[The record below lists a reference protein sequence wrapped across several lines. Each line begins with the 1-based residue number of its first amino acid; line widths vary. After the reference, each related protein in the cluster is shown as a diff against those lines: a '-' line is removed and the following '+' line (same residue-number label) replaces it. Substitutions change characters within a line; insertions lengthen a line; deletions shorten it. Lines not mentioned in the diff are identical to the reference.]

1 MTLSVLLKRKK
12 KLSGLKKRRSNWS
25 SFKSKTTS
33 YGIITLLSY
42 RNRNLRDLNFKKL
55 CEILRTE
62 ARMMQK
68 KKKNKKKKQWRS
80 LKPIFYRELKREEDT
95 KVRGTLTDTA
105 CFSQWRYFRAMFIKR
120 SDDVDPAVTTIPLQ
134 LLMKKETRDQ
144 QRQQRP
150 INREKWTK

>member
-1 MTLSVLLKRKK
+1 
-12 KLSGLKKRRSNWS
+12 
-25 SFKSKTTS
+25 
-33 YGIITLLSY
+33 
-42 RNRNLRDLNFKKL
+42 
-55 CEILRTE
+55 
-62 ARMMQK
+62 MQK
-68 KKKNKKKKQWRS
+68 KKKNKKKKQWSS
-80 LKPIFYRELKREEDT
+80 LKTILYRELKREEDT
-95 KVRGTLTDTA
+95 KVRGALTDTA